1 MNWSNKYQ
9 IYIFVELLTI
19 SICLWVMWS
28 YLYCL
33 LLPLRLTF
41 GYASLLPFITFVS
54 KLSPC
59 ICISCHVSVCNRS
72 FLAKR
77 LDWYNSRQILLLCLW
92 GYINVCIILKYICIY
107 KHLHVY
113 ICTYTIMPHL
123 IKSLEPVTTWPD
135 ISRALSRIWC
145 QFFFFFFFSSRWWW
159 WWLWRI
165 WSAFGYVGHSSMSTR
180 YSVFIVSY
188 VLVDLSFFEVK
199 NFICYLWWMH

>member
-1 MNWSNKYQ
+1 
-9 IYIFVELLTI
+9 
-19 SICLWVMWS
+19 MWS

-59 ICISCHVSVCNRS
+59 ICVSCHVSVCNRS

-92 GYINVCIILKYICIY
+92 GYINVCMILKYICIY

-135 ISRALSRIWC
+135 ISRARSVTYLVSR
-145 QFFFFFFFSSRWWW
+145 FFFFEPMVVVVVMAYLKCVWICWAFLYVHALFSVYSELCISWFVVF
-159 WWLWRI
+159 
-165 WSAFGYVGHSSMSTR
+165 WS
-180 YSVFIVSY
+180 
-188 VLVDLSFFEVK
+188 
-199 NFICYLWWMH
+199 